1 MATEEQHAAAVVAA
15 LTTLQAHPYTLD
27 TIPTPPPDFY
37 TEVVVHR
44 RFGGTQRGSGEREGE
59 LYRVLLRQ
67 VAKSLPNAQR
77 LRAKS
82 AGLEEVALTVAGQS
96 TTPLVWEDP
105 GDPIGPDDG
114 WWSGTQTLTYN
125 L

>member
-1 MATEEQHAAAVVAA
+1 MATEAEHAAAVIAA
-15 LTTLQAHPYTLD
+15 LTTLQAHPYDLD
-27 TIPTPPPDFY
+27 DLPTPAPSFY

-59 LYRVLLRQ
+59 PYRVLLRQ
-67 VAKSLPNAQR
+67 VAKELGNAR
-77 LRAKS
+77 HLRAKS
-82 AGLEEVALTVAGQS
+82 AGLEGVVLTIDGDT
-96 TTPLVWEDP
+96 TTPLEYEDP

-114 WWSGTQTLTYN
+114 WWSGTQSFTYN